1 MSYLFERDDEKER
14 INIRKHGM
22 DFTIASASTVF
33 LEPLH
38 QMVQDR
44 IEASSAGR
52 PTALT

>member
-22 DFTIASASTVF
+22 DFTIASTVF

-52 PTALT
+52 PSALS